1 MSMKVKFLIRSN
13 FIKATPKEKI
23 RRVLYILLM
32 GLISPIAVPTMFLAT
47 IFDEVIIRLNEWLW
61 S

>member
-1 MSMKVKFLIRSN
+1 MKVKFLIRSN

>member
-1 MSMKVKFLIRSN
+1 MSMKVIIRSH

-23 RRVLYILLM
+23 RRALYILLM
-32 GLISPIAVPTMFLAT
+32 GLISPIAVPIMFLAT